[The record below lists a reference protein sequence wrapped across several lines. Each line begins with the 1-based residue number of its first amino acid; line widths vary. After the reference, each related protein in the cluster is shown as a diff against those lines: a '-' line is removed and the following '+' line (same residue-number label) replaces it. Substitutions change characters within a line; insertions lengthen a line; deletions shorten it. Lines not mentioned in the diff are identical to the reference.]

1 MEIKEEKEE
10 GSFSL
15 GGQPFICLRS
25 GHLLGTYCML
35 RGTVSAAGQE
45 GGCQKPRLSG
55 CAPYCPAWLSV
66 LVIPAPPSGSK

>member
-15 GGQPFICLRS
+15 GGQPFICLTS

-35 RGTVSAAGQE
+35 GGTVSAAGAR
-45 GGCQKPRLSG
+45 GRVSKAPSG
-55 CAPYCPAWLSV
+55 CAPHSPARLSV
-66 LVIPAPPSGSK
+66 LVIPAPPSGCK

>member
-15 GGQPFICLRS
+15 GGQPFICLTS

-35 RGTVSAAGQE
+35 RGTVSAAGAR
-45 GGCQKPRLSG
+45 GRVSKAPSVWLCALLPRVALSA
-55 CAPYCPAWLSV
+55 CNSSSSV
-66 LVIPAPPSGSK
+66 RV